1 MICAICG
8 NQVIGICGTINIA
21 YPSLDLRGGDGFYH
35 FLQPDFNEGNEDD
48 EDDEENIEYSFVPSY
63 CCFCGYATDDI
74 TEELPRARELIK
86 TAAYK
91 KIILEEE
98 DFFNESPKKNR
109 KTLPQDAVACNAAAF
124 LYEKE
129 GLLGNAALQSLYAAW
144 VCDDTKGKKWQAIR
158 FRKQA
163 LSLIEK
169 MRKQGNFLRN
179 RQDVTELITVD
190 LLRRSKQFDVAILT
204 ADKFLKTAATHGNPL
219 LKNSLQFEKTLSSQ
233 KDGKDH
239 SILEIISHWNSIP
252 FSSFTIAGIQYRQKQ
267 GFVRKQRKMM
277 LNRPVSLVAEPENE
291 HDRNAIAIYWNDL
304 HIGYVPRRRNREVGA
319 LLKAGY
325 EDVLFA
331 TVTDINLDEYIDR
344 QIVVTLS
351 ILGKN
356 PPDPN
361 YFFMTILA

>member
-1 MICAICG
+1 MKCAICG
-8 NQVIGICGTINIA
+8 NQVVGIYGTINIA
-21 YPSLDLRGGDGFYH
+21 YPSLDLRGGDGFYR
-35 FLQPDFNEGNEDD
+35 FLHPDFNEGD
-48 EDDEENIEYSFVPSY
+48 EEDEENVEFSFIPSH
-63 CCFCGYATDDI
+63 CHSCGYATEEI

-86 TAAYK
+86 TARYK
-91 KIILEEE
+91 EI
-98 DFFNESPKKNR
+98 FFEGDSFISYLDHSDAQYLNIVPN
-109 KTLPQDAVACNAAAF
+109 DAVFCNAAAF
-124 LYEKE
+124 LYEE
-129 GLLGNAALQSLYAAW
+129 AREFGDAALQSLYAAW
-144 VCDDTKGKKWQAIR
+144 VCDDTKGKKRQAIR

-169 MRKQGNFLRN
+169 MRKQGKFLRN

-219 LKNSLQFEKTLSSQ
+219 LKNSLQFEKTLSLQ
-233 KDGKDH
+233 KDGNAH
-239 SILEIISHWNSIP
+239 SILEIIPHWNSIL

-277 LNRPVSLVAEPENE
+277 LNRPVSLVAEPQNE
-291 HDRNAIAIYWNDL
+291 HDKNAIAIYWNDL

-325 EDVLFA
+325 EDILFA
-331 TVTDINLDEYIDR
+331 TVTDIDPDEYIDR

-351 ILGKN
+351 ILEKN

-361 YFFMTILA
+361 CSPLTILA